1 VTTWKTILPRVGFT
15 NRLRSLKGNE
25 MNQETDDRIR
35 QRAYELWLQSG
46 EPAGAEMEFWLQ
58 AEREITG
65 ESREAAGAS
74 KDPVSDTGN

>member
-1 VTTWKTILPRVGFT
+1 MTTWKTILPGVGFT
-15 NRLRSLKGNE
+15 NRLRSSKGSE

-46 EPAGAEMEFWLQ
+46 EPEGLEMEFWLQ

-74 KDPVSDTGN
+74 KDPASDTGN